1 MDFEYFYGK
10 QSSQY
15 AFYRIPKQLL
25 TERQFDAL
33 SIGAKLLY
41 GMMVDRMELSQKNG
55 WLDRNGRVYIY
66 FTVDEVKDK
75 FHCANDKAM
84 KLIREL
90 DSEQGIGLIQYD
102 YNQSNSYQYC
112 YIPVFGIAEVQKS
125 DFKSSD
131 FRNTRSQEI
140 RLQEFWFS
148 ESSIGGL
155 YSVRIKSELIFCKH
169 KSNIAQTFICYP
181 LIIK

>member
-1 MDFEYFYGK
+1 MDFGYFYGK

-15 AFYRIPKQLL
+15 AFYRIPKQLF

-66 FTVDEVKDK
+66 FAVDEVKDK

-90 DSEQGIGLIQYD
+90 DSERGIGLIECVRQGLGKPNLIY
-102 YNQSNSYQYC
+102 
-112 YIPVFGIAEVQKS
+112 VK
-125 DFKSSD
+125 DFVSG
-131 FRNTRSQEI
+131 TQI
-140 RLQEFWFS
+140 
-148 ESSIGGL
+148 
-155 YSVRIKSELIFCKH
+155 
-169 KSNIAQTFICYP
+169 
-181 LIIK
+181 

>member
-15 AFYRIPKQLL
+15 AFYRIPKQLF
-25 TERQFDAL
+25 TERQFDVL

-41 GMMVDRMELSQKNG
+41 GMMVDRMELSLKNG
-55 WLDRNGRVYIY
+55 WLDRNGKVYIY

-90 DSEQGIGLIQYD
+90 DSEQGIGLIECVRQCLGKPNFIYVK
-102 YNQSNSYQYC
+102 NFVS
-112 YIPVFGIAEVQKS
+112 G
-125 DFKSSD
+125 
-131 FRNTRSQEI
+131 SQ
-140 RLQEFWFS
+140 
-148 ESSIGGL
+148 
-155 YSVRIKSELIFCKH
+155 V
-169 KSNIAQTFICYP
+169 
-181 LIIK
+181 